1 MPNQFAISTW
11 TEKSEELIKKIESVF
26 QSIDYPKDEL
36 PQTVYDNEK
45 PISIVFVGQFSAGKS
60 TIIKAL
66 TGIQDIKIGSGIQ
79 TEETQTYDWNDIEI
93 IDTPGIRTS
102 LRPDHDDITYDA
114 IAKADMLV
122 YVVTQE
128 LFDDNIGHNFR
139 KLLLEKDKAG
149 EMILVVNKME
159 DIGNTTSNRDIKRN
173 DLRKVTEPY
182 SPEDLRTVFI
192 DAQTYLDS
200 RPVQRV
206 SAHDVEVTKVCNILF
221 Q

>member
-36 PQTVYDNEK
+36 PLTVYDNEK

-79 TEETQTYDWNDIEI
+79 TEETQTYDWNDIE
-93 IDTPGIRTS
+93 TPGIRTS

-128 LFDDNIGHNFR
+128 LFDDI
-139 KLLLEKDKAG
+139 
-149 EMILVVNKME
+149 
-159 DIGNTTSNRDIKRN
+159 
-173 DLRKVTEPY
+173 
-182 SPEDLRTVFI
+182 
-192 DAQTYLDS
+192 
-200 RPVQRV
+200 
-206 SAHDVEVTKVCNILF
+206 
-221 Q
+221 

>member
-66 TGIQDIKIGSGIQ
+66 TGIKDIQIGSGIQ
-79 TEETQTYDWNDIEI
+79 TQKTQTYDWNDIEI
-93 IDTPGIRTS
+93 IDTPGIHTS

-139 KLLLEKDKAG
+139 KYTF
-149 EMILVVNKME
+149 NRP
-159 DIGNTTSNRDIKRN
+159 NTFYVLHRICTVSLYINLTIY
-173 DLRKVTEPY
+173 Y
-182 SPEDLRTVFI
+182 SKL
-192 DAQTYLDS
+192 
-200 RPVQRV
+200 
-206 SAHDVEVTKVCNILF
+206 
-221 Q
+221 